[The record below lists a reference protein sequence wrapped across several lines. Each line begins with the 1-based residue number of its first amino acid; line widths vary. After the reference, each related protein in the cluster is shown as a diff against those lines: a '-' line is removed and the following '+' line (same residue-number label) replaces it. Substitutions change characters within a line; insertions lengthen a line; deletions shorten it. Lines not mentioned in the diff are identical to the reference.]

1 MNVSTVHT
9 MDSPEV
15 FLMPSVFTDRYY
27 FMSLLKAEFNFEI
40 GRGFPSSGL
49 MYDKPENSLFIP
61 KIYNGD
67 YTSKREVDMMSRPLD
82 PEFVIGQSLQAHE
95 LAEAYGKGRLKGK
108 LKEIATTLDE
118 ESNPVIML
126 IKHKKNKY

>member
-1 MNVSTVHT
+1 MV
-9 MDSPEV
+9 
-15 FLMPSVFTDRYY
+15 
-27 FMSLLKAEFNFEI
+27 I
-40 GRGFPSSGL
+40 
-49 MYDKPENSLFIP
+49 IP
-61 KIYNGD
+61 AKEKWN
-67 YTSKREVDMMSRPLD
+67 MMSRPLD